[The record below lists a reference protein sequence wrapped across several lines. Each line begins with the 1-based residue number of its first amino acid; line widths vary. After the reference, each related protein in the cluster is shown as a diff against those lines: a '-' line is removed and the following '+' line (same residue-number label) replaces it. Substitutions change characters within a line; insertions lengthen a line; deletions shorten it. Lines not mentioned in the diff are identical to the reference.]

1 MVPLPKMA
9 TEGAVVV
16 VTGASRGIGRAIALD
31 CAAHGMH
38 LVLTARDAAGL
49 DQVADECTRAGTA
62 DVMCIALD
70 LSSSDGIAPL
80 FQQVFARHG
89 RLDGLVNNAG
99 VLHEGL
105 LGMIRPEDI
114 DRVMAVN
121 VKAPLMAMQYAARL
135 MTRRGTGSI
144 VNLTSIMGT
153 RGAAGLS
160 LYAASKAAMIG
171 TTLSAAKELAPRGI
185 RVNAIAPGFIDTDMT
200 QGLTE
205 ASQAARVAS
214 IGMARAGTP
223 SEVAR
228 LAGFLLGPDS
238 AYVTGQVIGIDG
250 QMAV

>member
-1 MVPLPKMA
+1 MT

-31 CAAHGMH
+31 CAAYGMR
-38 LVLTARDAAGL
+38 LVLTARDAAAL
-49 DQVADECTRAGTA
+49 DQIADECTRIGAA
-62 DVMCIALD
+62 DVMRIALD
-70 LSSSDGIAPL
+70 LSSSDGIGPF
-80 FQQVFARHG
+80 FQQVFARYG

-99 VLHEGL
+99 VLHEAL

-121 VKAPLMAMQYAARL
+121 VKAPLMTMQYAARL
-135 MTRRGTGSI
+135 MARRGTGSI
-144 VNLTSIMGT
+144 VNLASIMGT
-153 RGAAGLS
+153 HGATGLS
-160 LYAASKAAMIG
+160 LYAASKAAMVG
-171 TTLSAAKELAPRGI
+171 VTLSAAKELAPRGI

-205 ASQAARVAS
+205 ATHAARIAS

-223 SEVAR
+223 AEVAR
-228 LAGFLLGPDS
+228 LAGFLLSPDS